1 MNFFL
6 TGVQI
11 FLGDNMT
18 FGRSIFHCAVL
29 LAIAQ
34 FGHSIDSEADVNWD
48 PRELYEFERT
58 IRLENGAGKSE
69 FIKLDTPINF
79 YSDIYDH
86 IYVSVWNF

>member
-1 MNFFL
+1 MS
-6 TGVQI
+6 
-11 FLGDNMT
+11 
-18 FGRSIFHCAVL
+18 FGRAIFQFIVL

-34 FGHSIDSEADVNWD
+34 FGQSNDDVHWD

-86 IYVSVWNF
+86 IYVSV